1 MSVIRHYCFNKTE
14 VINVLCES
22 KIINKNPKYR
32 IIKYKDDYLMVDI
45 VSHWFTFLFPMINW
59 FIPKRYAKLSEVE
72 YNNLNIVKP
81 VKNSG
86 ASIGVGLAIL
96 ISVLLRKYV
105 FIFDVQVQQS
115 IAVISCIIGF
125 LCVFIFFLYINK
137 KVTLD
142 IYKINKTHSKI
153 ILIPTLKNIGFTL
166 FSYIFLGGFVWM
178 ILYGLTVENLY
189 NIFIFIIWIGSIALF
204 FFFNMF
210 AIIDK
215 KVHII
220 LKR

>member
-1 MSVIRHYCFNKTE
+1 M
-14 VINVLCES
+14 LCES
-22 KIINKNPKYR
+22 KIINMNPKYR
-32 IIKYKDDYLMVDI
+32 IIKYNDDYLMVDTI
-45 VSHWFTFLFPMINW
+45 SHWITFLFPMINW
-59 FIPKRYAKLSEVE
+59 FIPKRYAKLSEEE
-72 YNNLNIVKP
+72 YNNLDIVKP

-86 ASIGVGLAIL
+86 TSIGLGIAIL
-96 ISVLLRKYV
+96 INVLFRKYI

-204 FFFNMF
+204 FFS
-210 AIIDK
+210 ICLRLWIK
-215 KVHII
+215 KYMSY
-220 LKR
+220 

>member
-115 IAVISCIIGF
+115 IAVISCVIAF
-125 LCVFIFFLYINK
+125 LGVFIFFLYINK

-142 IYKINKTHSKI
+142 IYKRNKTHSKI
-153 ILIPTLKNIGFTL
+153 ILIPTLKSIGYTL
-166 FSYIFLGGFVWM
+166 ASY
-178 ILYGLTVENLY
+178 ILYGGFAFVIFYGLAVENLY
-189 NIFIFIIWIGSIALF
+189 NVFIFILWVIWIAAF

>member
-1 MSVIRHYCFNKTE
+1 M
-14 VINVLCES
+14 LCES

-59 FIPKRYAKLSEVE
+59 FIPKRYAKLSEEE

-115 IAVISCIIGF
+115 IAVISCVIAF
-125 LCVFIFFLYINK
+125 LGVFIFFLYINK

-142 IYKINKTHSKI
+142 IYKRNKTHSKI
-153 ILIPTLKNIGFTL
+153 ILIPTLKSIGYTL
-166 FSYIFLGGFVWM
+166 ASY
-178 ILYGLTVENLY
+178 ILYGGFAFVIFYGLAVENLY
-189 NIFIFIIWIGSIALF
+189 NVFIFILWVIWIAAF

-210 AIIDK
+210 AIMDK
-215 KVHII
+215 KVHVI
-220 LKR
+220 LKNKEVKI

>member
-1 MSVIRHYCFNKTE
+1 M
-14 VINVLCES
+14 LCES

-59 FIPKRYAKLSEVE
+59 FVPKRYAKLSEEE

-115 IAVISCIIGF
+115 IAVISCVIAF
-125 LCVFIFFLYINK
+125 LGVFIFFLYINK

-142 IYKINKTHSKI
+142 IYKRNKTHSKI
-153 ILIPTLKNIGFTL
+153 ILIPTLKSIGYTL
-166 FSYIFLGGFVWM
+166 ASY
-178 ILYGLTVENLY
+178 ILYGGFAFVIFYGLAVENLY
-189 NIFIFIIWIGSIALF
+189 NVFIFILWVIWIAAF

>member
-59 FIPKRYAKLSEVE
+59 FIPKRYAKLSEEE

-86 ASIGVGLAIL
+86 ASIGV
-96 ISVLLRKYV
+96 
-105 FIFDVQVQQS
+105 
-115 IAVISCIIGF
+115 
-125 LCVFIFFLYINK
+125 
-137 KVTLD
+137 
-142 IYKINKTHSKI
+142 
-153 ILIPTLKNIGFTL
+153 
-166 FSYIFLGGFVWM
+166 
-178 ILYGLTVENLY
+178 
-189 NIFIFIIWIGSIALF
+189 
-204 FFFNMF
+204 
-210 AIIDK
+210 
-215 KVHII
+215 
-220 LKR
+220 

>member
-22 KIINKNPKYR
+22 KIINMNPKYR
-32 IIKYKDDYLMVDI
+32 IIKYNDDYLMVDTI
-45 VSHWFTFLFPMINW
+45 SHWITFLFPMINW
-59 FIPKRYAKLSEVE
+59 FVPKRYAKLSEEE

-115 IAVISCIIGF
+115 IAVISCVIAF
-125 LCVFIFFLYINK
+125 LGVFIFFLYINK

-142 IYKINKTHSKI
+142 IYKRNKTHSKI
-153 ILIPTLKNIGFTL
+153 ILIPTLKSIGYTL
-166 FSYIFLGGFVWM
+166 ASY
-178 ILYGLTVENLY
+178 ILYGGFAFVIFYGLAVENLY
-189 NIFIFIIWIGSIALF
+189 NVFIFILWVIWIAAF

>member
-59 FIPKRYAKLSEVE
+59 FIPKRYAKLSEEE

-115 IAVISCIIGF
+115 IAVISCVIAF
-125 LCVFIFFLYINK
+125 LGVFIFFLYINK

-142 IYKINKTHSKI
+142 IYKRNKTHSKI
-153 ILIPTLKNIGFTL
+153 ILIPTLKSIGYTL
-166 FSYIFLGGFVWM
+166 ASY
-178 ILYGLTVENLY
+178 ILYGGFAFVIFYGLAVENLY
-189 NIFIFIIWIGSIALF
+189 NVFIFILWVIWIAAF

>member
-1 MSVIRHYCFNKTE
+1 M
-14 VINVLCES
+14 LCES

-59 FIPKRYAKLSEVE
+59 FIPKRYAKLSEEE

-115 IAVISCIIGF
+115 IAVISCVIAF
-125 LCVFIFFLYINK
+125 LGVFIFFLYINK

-142 IYKINKTHSKI
+142 IYKRNKTHSKT
-153 ILIPTLKNIGFTL
+153 ILIPTLKSIGFTL
-166 FSYIFLGGFVWM
+166 TSYVLCGGCALIIM
-178 ILYGLTVENLY
+178 EMLTIDHLY
-189 NIFIFIIWIGSIALF
+189 NVFIFILWVIWIAAF

>member
-1 MSVIRHYCFNKTE
+1 M
-14 VINVLCES
+14 LCES
-22 KIINKNPKYR
+22 KIINMNPKYR
-32 IIKYKDDYLMVDI
+32 IIKYNNDYFMVDTI
-45 VSHWFTFLFPMINW
+45 SHWITFLFPMINW
-59 FIPKRYAKLSEVE
+59 FIPKRYAKLSEEE

-115 IAVISCIIGF
+115 IAVISCVIAF
-125 LCVFIFFLYINK
+125 LGVFIFFLYINK

-142 IYKINKTHSKI
+142 IYKRNKTHSKI
-153 ILIPTLKNIGFTL
+153 ILIPTLKSIGYTL
-166 FSYIFLGGFVWM
+166 ASY
-178 ILYGLTVENLY
+178 ILYGGFAFVIFYGLAVENLY
-189 NIFIFIIWIGSIALF
+189 NVFIFILWVIWIAAF